1 MTKQV
6 QLRRGTAAEHAV
18 FTGAVGELTIDTTN
32 DVAVVHDGVTQGG
45 LPLVGTLAEQKILN
59 KTAIGIGTGSLNE
72 GLYVKGKS
80 EIRGDL
86 FMLPDPTLTYTGIIS
101 YFDNQNTITGIA
113 TAGVD
118 IGNRFALGP
127 QTHVGSGATIGA
139 GATTSTVTGVGQ
151 STITL
156 SDTFDTGYFVSQSG
170 ELDGF
175 YDGVDPTTGPDI
187 IVGINTAGIVASW
200 RITGPGIPDD
210 TRVFSVGV
218 GQIQIDKL
226 ALNTTAGVAIQAGDT
241 TAGSNVISIDDT
253 NEGISTGML
262 VTDDINGT
270 SNIPANTTITEI
282 INGTDIRISNNVVLT
297 TSTDIKMTD
306 RQTFKFGEFSSI
318 SFTAY
323 FDSAG
328 IGSIG
333 AGNLQ
338 LSKFAKI
345 GEDLEVSGIA
355 TIGAGLS
362 VLSGRLFAAGEIFG
376 QSTGQ
381 VAGQWTANR
390 LISENDITGVGL
402 TMQNYVVSDRCYFN
416 ISDNG
421 VVRMNSGIATSFN
434 TQSLTVTTGIV
445 TSLTAV
451 NISVEQT
458 GTFGD
463 NVILNNGNL
472 SVNSGFI
479 FGAGD
484 LDIGGQAEISGDLNV
499 TGFTTVGGGA
509 TFTQGIWV
517 SARCYCY

>member
-72 GLYVKGKS
+72 GLYVKGQTD
-80 EIRGDL
+80 IRGDL

-118 IGNRFALGP
+118 VGNRFALGP

-156 SDTFDTGYFVSQSG
+156 SDTFDTGYFVAQSG

-175 YDGVDPTTGPDI
+175 YDGVDPTSGPQQ
-187 IVGINTAGIVASW
+187 IVGINTSGIANFW
-200 RITGPGIPDD
+200 RVTGPGIQDD
-210 TRVFSVGV
+210 TRVFSIGA
-218 GQIQIDKL
+218 GTIGIDKP
-226 ALNTTAGVAIQAGDT
+226 AFNTTAGVAIQPGST
-241 TAGSNVISIDDT
+241 TSGSNVVTIDDPD
-253 NEGISTGML
+253 EGISVGMV

-282 INGTDIRISNNVVLT
+282 INDTDIRISNNAILT
-297 TSTDIKMTD
+297 TTTDIKMTN
-306 RQTFKFGEFSSI
+306 RQTFKFAEFSTI

-362 VLSGRLFAAGEIFG
+362 VLSGRIFSAGAIEG

-381 VAGQWTANR
+381 VAGQ
-390 LISENDITGVGL
+390 
-402 TMQNYVVSDRCYFN
+402 
-416 ISDNG
+416 
-421 VVRMNSGIATSFN
+421 
-434 TQSLTVTTGIV
+434 
-445 TSLTAV
+445 
-451 NISVEQT
+451 
-458 GTFGD
+458 
-463 NVILNNGNL
+463 
-472 SVNSGFI
+472 
-479 FGAGD
+479 
-484 LDIGGQAEISGDLNV
+484 
-499 TGFTTVGGGA
+499 
-509 TFTQGIWV
+509 
-517 SARCYCY
+517 